1 MKEIFIPL
9 MGALAT
15 AIGGTFVAWLLA
27 RVESGR
33 LARTIEQATRVID
46 LVERCS
52 AAFDGL
58 AKIDEAKRNEVE
70 KLMLDAMRAVQED
83 FSTERSVLPEFE
95 KTTSSVRSILMLYR
109 PQGGVAWLPYLL
121 FHSMILFML
130 YIIVFRLV
138 EGRWMMQDTLALLIA
153 GVIAA
158 LVRLAVHLIPGDLS
172 RTEVGGN
179 TSAGM

>member
-109 PQGGVAWLPYLL
+109 PQGGV
-121 FHSMILFML
+121 HSMILFMI

-172 RTEVGGN
+172 RTKVGGN